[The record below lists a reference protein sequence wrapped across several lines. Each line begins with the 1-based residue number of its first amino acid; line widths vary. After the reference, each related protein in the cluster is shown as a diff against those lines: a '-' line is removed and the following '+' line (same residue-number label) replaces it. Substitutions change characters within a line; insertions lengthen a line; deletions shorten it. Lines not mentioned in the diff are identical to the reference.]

1 MSTAEAVVNAF
12 RHARVGD
19 DIEEVSFNHVRRDAD
34 GVGHHL
40 CAELVILRYHL
51 EDFAVVSR
59 HTVIGIL
66 HVVDHFGG
74 DELLLAEMS
83 RHGVGHGVHAHAADA
98 DIAAG
103 NGASEGIF
111 QFLLD
116 AVNARR
122 HLVEIVDTPLADERF
137 RRVLC
142 VCEDFDGTVRLFLP
156 SNSRHLGR
164 TEFYCYDEVVI
175 CHIHRVLLG
184 VGL

>member
-12 RHARVGD
+12 RDARVGD

-40 CAELVILRYHL
+40 RAKLVILRYHL

-83 RHGVGHGVHAHAADA
+83 RHGVGHGVHAHTANAHIHAADA
-98 DIAAG
+98 LLHLLLQLFTHANDALRHFAHIVDAALAYESG
-103 NGASEGIF
+103 RRLLGEGKYLNGA
-111 QFLLD
+111 
-116 AVNARR
+116 
-122 HLVEIVDTPLADERF
+122 
-137 RRVLC
+137 
-142 VCEDFDGTVRLFLP
+142 
-156 SNSRHLGR
+156 
-164 TEFYCYDEVVI
+164 
-175 CHIHRVLLG
+175 
-184 VGL
+184 VGLLAACHTGHL